1 MAATNTFSPDA
12 VLGGPIVHALRG
24 DIVAMRLPVDV
35 HKGNILWYGRSK
47 TSRRPAFSGTF
58 DAIDNARAV
67 VAAEAV
73 QIYASQQSVTIP
85 VVVAGRC
92 DLNFKSEKKDNTFR
106 TKQSQTI
113 NPQFDTTTTNL
124 QFRFIHSGT
133 VVHGGGKK
141 STLDVF
147 MESFA
152 K

>member
-24 DIVAMRLPVDV
+24 DLVGFRPPTDI
-35 HKGNILWYGRSK
+35 HKGDILWYGRSK
-47 TSRRPAFSGTF
+47 TSGRPAFSGTF
-58 DAIDNARAV
+58 GAIDSGRAV

-73 QIYASQQSVTIP
+73 QIYASQQSVSIP
-85 VVVAGRC
+85 VVVSGRC
-92 DLNFKSEKKDNTFR
+92 DLNFLSEKKDNTFR
-106 TKQSQTI
+106 SKHSQTI
-113 NPQFDTTTTNL
+113 NPQFGNVSTNL

-152 K
+152 A